1 MATKVTVLCLGL
13 MAIGLLLTVP
23 GYSKIDPGTVVG
35 LWLFD
40 EGKGDTV
47 KDSSGNGNDGKLM
60 GNPKWIKGKFGNA
73 LEFDG
78 DGDYVDC
85 GNADI
90 LSMENEITVLFWV
103 KTSKKMVAMWTDR
116 QVIVGKHYLEYEV
129 GIYPQGQI
137 HTYTN
142 DGTGGG
148 YDEGIMASMVE
159 EIGDGDWVRDKWY
172 HIAWTLNGNHEIAYV
187 NGVKIGEHN
196 KAHKGTKPGTHHLEI
211 GRREGDGLYLTGA
224 VDEVAVLNVT
234 LGEEDIKDCM
244 NLGMERVL
252 GITAVSPGN
261 KLATSWAAIKA
272 R

>member
-1 MATKVTVLCLGL
+1 MITRISMVCMSLVVV
-13 MAIGLLLTVP
+13 GLLFASS
-23 GYSKIDPGTVVG
+23 GYAKIDPGTVVG

-40 EGKGDTV
+40 EGKGKTV
-47 KDSSGNGNDGKLM
+47 EDMSGNGNDGTLM
-60 GNPKWIKGKFGNA
+60 GNPKWIDGKFGKA
-73 LEFDG
+73 LELDG

-85 GNADI
+85 GNADS
-90 LSMENEITVLFWV
+90 LTMENEITVMFWV
-103 KTSKKMVAMWTDR
+103 KTKKKMADMWADR

-159 EIGDGDWVRDKWY
+159 ELGENDWALNKWY
-172 HIAWTLNGNHEIAYV
+172 HIAWTLEGNHEVAYV

-196 KAHKGTKPGTHHLEI
+196 KAHKGTKRLTHHLEI
-211 GRREGDGLYLTGA
+211 GRREGDGLYLTGG
-224 VDEVAVLNVT
+224 VDEVAVLNVA
-234 LGEEDIKDCM
+234 LGEEDIKMCM
-244 NLGMERVL
+244 EEGMLKALGM
-252 GITAVSPGN
+252 TPVSPAD
-261 KLATSWAAIKA
+261 KLASTWAAIKA